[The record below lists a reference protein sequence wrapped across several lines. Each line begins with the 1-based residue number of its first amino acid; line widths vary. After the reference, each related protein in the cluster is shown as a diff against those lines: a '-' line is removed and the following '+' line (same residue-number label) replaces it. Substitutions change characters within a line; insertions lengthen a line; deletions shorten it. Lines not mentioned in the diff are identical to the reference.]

1 MLEKNIE
8 KKLVEYIKNLKG
20 LIYKFNSQS
29 NSGVPDRLIILPNSK
44 VYFVELKRPSGILS
58 DLQKYQIKRLKS
70 MKQNVCVISSI
81 EDLNNFLR
89 SL

>member
-1 MLEKNIE
+1 MLEKNLE
-8 KKLVEYIKNLKG
+8 KKLFEKIKNLKG

-29 NSGVPDRLIILPNSK
+29 NNGVPDRLIILPNGK

-58 DLQKYQIKRLKS
+58 ELQKYQIKRLKS